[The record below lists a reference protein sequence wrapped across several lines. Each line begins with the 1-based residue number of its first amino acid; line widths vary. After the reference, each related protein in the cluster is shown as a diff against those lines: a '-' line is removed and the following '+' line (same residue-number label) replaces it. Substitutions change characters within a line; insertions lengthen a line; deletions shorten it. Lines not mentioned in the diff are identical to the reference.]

1 MYNQNTRQS
10 ENNACTSQH
19 VLKARHITRIQNTI
33 TVKQYTNLKKTH
45 RIIEVIGTYKCE
57 L

>member
-10 ENNACTSQH
+10 ENNACKSQH